1 MYGVDTLIRCTKL
14 LIITARL
21 LHLHPAI
28 LRTCKA
34 IYEEAA
40 SILTQRNICIYQ
52 SYDSAI
58 YDIII
63 PHSPDRSWDSV
74 KHQCHCAPTYT
85 LAGPITSRSHGI
97 QHLEVRLDGQDDYKI
112 AMAMLAD
119 VLAPYNML
127 KTFNLEIWDIW
138 DPEKLHNV
146 LTKLAGA
153 PSRTAINIQVV
164 QHLWMWEPHRSPGPD
179 RLERSIMEWNQ
190 TSERQWVKTNFELT
204 AEQRGKEP
212 WDRLWKREYYWA
224 RRWTL
229 SPYAAQSSVA
239 SIL

>member
-1 MYGVDTLIRCTKL
+1 
-14 LIITARL
+14 
-21 LHLHPAI
+21 
-28 LRTCKA
+28 
-34 IYEEAA
+34 
-40 SILTQRNICIYQ
+40 
-52 SYDSAI
+52 
-58 YDIII
+58 
-63 PHSPDRSWDSV
+63 
-74 KHQCHCAPTYT
+74 
-85 LAGPITSRSHGI
+85 
-97 QHLEVRLDGQDDYKI
+97 
-112 AMAMLAD
+112 MAMLAD

-212 WDRLWKREYYWA
+212 WDRLWKRESQGFVDLDKQPSLPL
-224 RRWTL
+224 RL
-229 SPYAAQSSVA
+229 STTTPGADNFMA
-239 SIL
+239 STDSHLCIVE